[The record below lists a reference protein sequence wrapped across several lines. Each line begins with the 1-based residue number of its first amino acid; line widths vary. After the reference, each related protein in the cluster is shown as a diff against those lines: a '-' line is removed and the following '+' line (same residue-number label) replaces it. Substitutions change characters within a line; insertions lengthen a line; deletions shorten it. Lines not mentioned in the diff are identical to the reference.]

1 MSCGFPT
8 ISVAFPSIDVDP
20 PALPELPA
28 LPDFSLYLDLDLPL
42 PAIPGFAFPSIE
54 IDLPELPAL
63 PDLIQI
69 PCPFEEAA

>member
-8 ISVAFPSIDVDP
+8 ISFEFPSIGIDIPDL
-20 PALPELPA
+20 PALPE

-42 PAIPGFAFPSIE
+42 PAIPGLAFPIPE

-63 PDLIQI
+63 PDLLQI
-69 PCPFEEAA
+69 PCPFEEDA